1 MNFSTRWWK
10 GAFVGWVSGWSG
22 LVLLTGLLMP
32 LAVQGAEEAQAL
44 PASAAAQPAPFDN
57 PQPLAGKDV
66 PGNPAAP
73 VQEPNQPVQP
83 VAEKAPNQP
92 LRGAEKEPNP
102 PQPVAEQEPAQP
114 PLPAKKQSNSPPAA
128 EGQKPVPPS
137 EGPFRKLAP
146 GILRK
151 VEPHLQIDETSSLH
165 DHLGLVVAHPDY
177 TWAKNVRFPH
187 RVWCLEFQYKPVR
200 TIYVD
205 LPQKTGA
212 MQRKLIW
219 YLVYS
224 VTNTGRCLVP
234 QHEPDGSFQVSTE
247 AQPVRF
253 VPEFFLLDRETNK
266 VYPEKIIPL
275 AVAQIR
281 LREDP
286 NRTFYNTA
294 EMMREIPVGQTLW
307 GIATWEDIDPGVD
320 MFSIYIKGLTNA
332 LRWEDIPEKYQKGD
346 PSSGRRIWVKTLK
359 LNFWRPTDEVHEAEN
374 FCRTGIPPLLERGLP
389 AQPDY
394 EWVYL
399 H

>member
-10 GAFVGWVSGWSG
+10 VVLVFWAGGGALGQM
-22 LVLLTGLLMP
+22 LLADTPMSSL
-32 LAVQGAEEAQAL
+32 VQGAEEKEAL
-44 PASAAAQPAPFDN
+44 PISAAVQPDPSDN
-57 PQPLAGKDV
+57 QQLPAGEAMPD
-66 PGNPAAP
+66 NPAAP
-73 VQEPNQPVQP
+73 AEQPDQLQPPAEEEPNQ
-83 VAEKAPNQP
+83 
-92 LRGAEKEPNP
+92 L
-102 PQPVAEQEPAQP
+102 
-114 PLPAKKQSNSPPAA
+114 PAA
-128 EGQKPVPPS
+128 EKQKAVPPS

-146 GILRK
+146 GVLRK
-151 VEPHLQIDETSSLH
+151 VEPHLQIEETSSLH
-165 DHLGLVVAHPDY
+165 DHLGLVVAYPDY

-200 TIYVD
+200 TLYVD

-224 VTNTGRCLVP
+224 VTNTGRTLVP
-234 QHEPDGSFQVSTE
+234 HHEPGGSFRVTTE
-247 AQPVRF
+247 AEPVRF
-253 VPEFFLLDRETNK
+253 IPEFFLLDRETNK

-294 EMMREIPVGQTLW
+294 EMMREIPVGQTVW
-307 GIATWEDIDPGVD
+307 GIATWEDVDPGVD

-332 LRWEDIPEKYQKGD
+332 LRWEDIPQKYQKGN
-346 PSSGRRIWVKTLK
+346 PSSGRRLSVKTLK
-359 LNFWRPTDEVHEAEN
+359 LNFWRPTDEYHEADN

-389 AQPDY
+389 AQPDF

-399 H
+399 Y